1 MAITDFEAWFDE
13 TIDDFDDAYCLYMAV
28 TEKTGYGI
36 YDVEVDRFGKIF
48 VSSAASSD
56 TLMIASEAALDCL
69 IKMLEERWCEEGL
82 SMEAQYNFI
91 HAMRKDD

>member
-13 TIDDFDDAYCLYMAV
+13 TIDDFEDAYCLYMAV
-28 TEKTGYGI
+28 TEKTGNGI

-48 VSSAASSD
+48 VSTAASSD
-56 TLMIASEAALDCL
+56 TLMIASDAALDRL
-69 IKMLEERWCEEGL
+69 IKMLEERWCEEGM
-82 SMEAQYNFI
+82 SIDAQYSFI